1 MINAILHVRRI
12 ASIVSACLSAFL
24 LSGLASPP
32 VQALPTACSKI
43 TIQGEV
49 SSGQAWSAPLG
60 QGWVLRLVPVQP
72 GDKYSGWDIVL
83 NRTPGDRIEPAGF
96 PDAVFLATP
105 PYGSLNEREIAT
117 TYGLRAQDAIGW
129 NPRTFRFL
137 LDPLAF
143 HAGQQLYL
151 SSHGA
156 ADPKTSASLLDL
168 IHSASQGEL
177 RIVDARAVPGIA
189 DPASYA
195 QNWAIA
201 AARTPYQ
208 AVAPIGGQ
216 PTPRGALLW
225 MRFTLALWP
234 PPGWRAPA
242 GWTAVSAPC
251 PLTSPA
257 H

>member
-1 MINAILHVRRI
+1 MINAITCIRRI
-12 ASIVSACLSAFL
+12 AAIFSGCLSALL
-24 LSGLASPP
+24 LSGLALPP
-32 VQALPTACSKI
+32 AQALSAACSRI
-43 TIQGEV
+43 IIQGEV
-49 SSGQAWSAPLG
+49 SFGQAWSAPLG

-72 GDKYSGWDIVL
+72 ADKYSGWDIVL
-83 NRTPGDRIEPAGF
+83 DRAEPAGF

-137 LDPLAF
+137 TDPAVF
-143 HAGQQLYL
+143 HAAQQLYL

-156 ADPKTSASLLDL
+156 ADPKTAAGLLDL

-177 RIVDARAVPGIA
+177 RILDARIAPGIA
-189 DPASYA
+189 DPARYA
-195 QNWAIA
+195 QNWALS
-201 AARTPYQ
+201 AARAPYQ
-208 AVAPIGGQ
+208 VLPPPSGQ

-225 MRFTLALWP
+225 MRFTLTLWP

-242 GWTAVSAPC
+242 GWTAASSPCLLSSSA
-251 PLTSPA
+251 

>member
-1 MINAILHVRRI
+1 MINAIPYVRRI
-12 ASIVSACLSAFL
+12 PAIFSACLSALL

-32 VQALPTACSKI
+32 AQALSAACSKI

-49 SSGQAWSAPLG
+49 SSRQAWSASLD

-72 GDKYSGWDIVL
+72 EDKYSGWDIVL
-83 NRTPGDRIEPAGF
+83 DRIHPAGF
-96 PDAVFLATP
+96 PDAVLLATP

-137 LDPLAF
+137 PDSAAF
-143 HAGQQLYL
+143 HAAQQLYL

-156 ADPKTSASLLDL
+156 ADPKTSARLLDL

-177 RIVDARAVPGIA
+177 RILDVRLAPGIA
-189 DPASYA
+189 DPVPYA
-195 QNWAIA
+195 QNWALA

-208 AVAPIGGQ
+208 VAPS
-216 PTPRGALLW
+216 PPVSPPRAARSSGCASL
-225 MRFTLALWP
+225 
-234 PPGWRAPA
+234 
-242 GWTAVSAPC
+242 
-251 PLTSPA
+251 
-257 H
+257 

>member
-1 MINAILHVRRI
+1 MINAIPYVRRI
-12 ASIVSACLSAFL
+12 PAIFSAGLSVLL

-32 VQALPTACSKI
+32 ARALSAACSKI
-43 TIQGEV
+43 TISGEA
-49 SSGQAWSAPLG
+49 SSGQEWSAPLG
-60 QGWVLRLVPVQP
+60 QGWILRLVPVQP
-72 GDKYSGWDIVL
+72 ADKYSGWDIVL
-83 NRTPGDRIEPAGF
+83 DRVEPAGF
-96 PDAVFLATP
+96 PDVVFLATP

-117 TYGLRAQDAIGW
+117 TYGLRAQDSIGW

-137 LDPLAF
+137 LDTVAF

-151 SSHGA
+151 SLHGA

-208 AVAPIGGQ
+208 VVAPPGGQ
-216 PTPRGALLW
+216 PTPRGTLLW
-225 MRFTLALWP
+225 VRFTLTLWP

-242 GWTAVSAPC
+242 GWTAVSALC
-251 PLTSPA
+251 SLTAPA